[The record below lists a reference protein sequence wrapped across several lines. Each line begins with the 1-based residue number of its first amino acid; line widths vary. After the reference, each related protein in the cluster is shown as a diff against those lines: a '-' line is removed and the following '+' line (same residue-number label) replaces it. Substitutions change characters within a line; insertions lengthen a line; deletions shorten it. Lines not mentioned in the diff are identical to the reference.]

1 MHSEIVF
8 LYFGVP
14 AGWNISKCFD
24 YSDYMSNVILT
35 TGAKLMILMILMA
48 IIYFVFSWVGLDSFD
63 LHSFL

>member
-1 MHSEIVF
+1 MHSIVF

-24 YSDYMSNVILT
+24 YSDYMSNVFLT
-35 TGAKLMILMILMA
+35 TGAKLMILMA